1 MILRK
6 KKKIKQVKIYY
17 IKKILTSKK
26 KKFKI
31 IQKTKHL
38 FNLIKIRKIRKK

>member
-26 KKFKI
+26 KK
-31 IQKTKHL
+31 IQNHSKNKT
-38 FNLIKIRKIRKK
+38 FI

>member
-26 KKFKI
+26 KNSKSFKKQNI
-31 IQKTKHL
+31 Y
-38 FNLIKIRKIRKK
+38 LI

>member
-26 KKFKI
+26 KFKI

-38 FNLIKIRKIRKK
+38 FNLIK